1 MTSTNDKLRPIK
13 TDFSSVLKRRI
24 WLLHYSLEE
33 ARRGL
38 GDLSPDHPA
47 QEAEPAGGAAP

>member
-47 QEAEPAGGAAP
+47 QEAEPARRS